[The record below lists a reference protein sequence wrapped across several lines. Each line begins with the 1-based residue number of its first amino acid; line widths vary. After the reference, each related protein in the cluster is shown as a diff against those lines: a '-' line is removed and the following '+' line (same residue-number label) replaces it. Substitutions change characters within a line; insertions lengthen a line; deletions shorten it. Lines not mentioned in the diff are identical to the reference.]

1 MRGADRKRPVRQI
14 NASPEFCPL
23 SKVKASMRYDK
34 VLISKGNITLLLHPE
49 LAQRAEMHTI
59 TR

>member
-23 SKVKASMRYDK
+23 SKREASMRSGK
-34 VLISKGNITLLLHPE
+34 AGISKDNLTTLLHPG